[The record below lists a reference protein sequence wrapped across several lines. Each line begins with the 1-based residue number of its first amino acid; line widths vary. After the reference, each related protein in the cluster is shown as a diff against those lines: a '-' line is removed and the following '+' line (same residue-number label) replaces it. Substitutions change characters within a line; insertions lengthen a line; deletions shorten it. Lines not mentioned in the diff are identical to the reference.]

1 MHCPQCGQQQVSDEM
16 RFCSRCGFPLGVV
29 AELISKGGTLPDREA
44 ESSPPKLGARQR
56 GKRLGLLLM
65 LTGFVLAIIGG
76 IIHDSMNPLERSA
89 LVTTL
94 LLFIPAIICGVA
106 GFVRFL
112 YALLLE
118 TNAPG
123 QASVSQ
129 VEQIRSSELSAG
141 GNYPELPSSQGMPV
155 SDLGARRGNTTEIVN
170 VPSVTENTTKLLDKQ
185 S

>member
-16 RFCSRCGFPLGVV
+16 RYCSRCGFPLGVV

-44 ESSPPKLGARQR
+44 EASKPKLGARQK

-76 IIHDSMNPLERSA
+76 IIHDSMSPLERSA
-89 LVTTL
+89 LGTTL
-94 LLFIPAIICGVA
+94 LLFIPAILCGVA

-118 TNAPG
+118 VNIPG
-123 QASVSQ
+123 QAS
-129 VEQIRSSELSAG
+129 EIRSSELNAA
-141 GNYPELPSSQGMPV
+141 GNYAALPASQGIPV
-155 SDLGARRGNTTEIVN
+155 SDLGASRGNTTEIVN

>member
-44 ESSPPKLGARQR
+44 ESAAPKLGARQR

-76 IIHDSMNPLERSA
+76 IIHDSMSPLEHSA
-89 LVTTL
+89 LGTTL

-118 TNAPG
+118 NNVSG
-123 QASVSQ
+123 QASASQ
-129 VEQIRSSELSAG
+129 VAQSGSSELSAG
-141 GNYPELPSSQGMPV
+141 NYAALPSSPGTPV